1 MALSVNTNV
10 GSLNAL
16 TAASATSKALETSM
30 ARLSSGKRINTA
42 ADDAAGLA
50 IASRLTSEIQGTN
63 QAIRNAGDAQSLVN
77 TAEGAHQEITTM
89 LQRMRELSVQASNDT
104 NSVSDRAALQS
115 EVDALLSEVDRIAQT
130 TSWGGQALLNG
141 NAGTSLA
148 TAASGAASF
157 GFQIGANA
165 SDANTLTASIGAVT
179 SSALGLKANAAV
191 TGNSNAGPGR
201 ISIGDGGVI
210 KVEGELVNGDIF
222 KLDVNDVSVS
232 ITYSTTDQYTNDLA
246 GVGAQLKDKVD
257 SLVAAGTLLSP
268 ITATDNGDGSVTL
281 ANAATPTINTL
292 VAGDNTTTT
301 DKTITTSANTITIGG
316 SFNATDTAGANI
328 NGITVLYTATL
339 LDGFARTAAGTAAGL
354 ASKIRS
360 TSGLEGIEVNHD
372 GAGTLTFT
380 QSTIPTLEAAE
391 TTLLTSQSA
400 SMSYNDVAV
409 ISIAGAFKDD
419 TTYSM
424 KLFGSAVS
432 IDASTTDS
440 FSDTKAGVATQL
452 ATAINNLGLHG
463 LTASRTSGA
472 DSVTIAGKVTAEN
485 GVTLSTTTADQTV
498 VTSVG
503 SLAAATVNINGND
516 TTTLTAATYTAGDA
530 YSFDVGGES
539 FTLTIGTDDY
549 ADDID
554 GVTMQMMDM
563 VNDRLNDK
571 GMFATAS
578 KSTTAGISVAYTLT
592 GVTAGTTGST
602 VVTDVLV
609 RDTVAATSSTSGE
622 TISLDSAE
630 NAANAMSKVD
640 AALLTVNSQ
649 RASLGAISNRLDRT
663 ISNLTNVGT
672 NLEASRGRIEDADFA
687 AESTNMAKQQIL
699 SQAATAMLAQ
709 ANAAKQGILQLLQ
722 R

>member
-1 MALSVNTNV
+1 MALSVNTNI

-42 ADDAAGLA
+42 ADDAAGLG

-165 SDANTLTASIGAVT
+165 SDADTLTASIGAVT
-179 SSALGLKANAAV
+179 SSALGLKDIAAV
-191 TGNSNAGPGR
+191 AGDSNAGPGR

-257 SLVAAGTLLSP
+257 SLVASGGLKSP

-292 VAGDNTTTT
+292 VAGDTTSTT
-301 DKTITTSANTITIGG
+301 DKTVTTSDNTITIGG
-316 SFNATDTAGANI
+316 TFAATDTAGANI
-328 NGITVLYTATL
+328 NGITVLYTATAN
-339 LDGFARTAAGTAAGL
+339 DGFARTAAGTAAGL

-360 TSGLEGIEVNHD
+360 TNGLEGIEVNHD

-485 GVTLSTTTADQTV
+485 GVTLNTTTDDQTV

-503 SLAAATVNINGND
+503 SLAAATVNINGDD

-530 YSFDVGGES
+530 YNFEVGGES
-539 FTLTIGTDDY
+539 FTLTIGADDY

-554 GVTMQMMDM
+554 GVTMQMMDL

-578 KSTTAGISVAYTLT
+578 KTTTAGISVAYALT

-609 RDTVAATSSTSGE
+609 RDTVAATSSASGE

-630 NAANAMSKVD
+630 NAATAMSKVD